1 MPLTRQ
7 KLPSAAG
14 PRRKNVSD
22 HEERE
27 AETEA
32 EIEHQAA
39 EIEEDPITSREALEE
54 ELMEEGRS
62 EEGEHIP

>member
-1 MPLTRQ
+1 MPE
-7 KLPSAAG
+7 
-14 PRRKNVSD
+14 
-22 HEERE
+22 HEDRE

-39 EIEEDPITSREALEE
+39 HLKEDEITSREALEE